1 MRIVIRK
8 KVDRD
13 FMGGK
18 TTVTK
23 IVIDEADGSS
33 LQRLLGDPAQDASRR
48 LGAPVDTDAID
59 VTSTMQEAA
68 RKVFLSPSRVEAL
81 RETLAKVYREM
92 ERVRRGSC

>member
-1 MRIVIRK
+1 MRIVIKK

-23 IVIDEADGSS
+23 VVIDEADGSG
-33 LQRLLGDPAQDASRR
+33 LLRLLSDPPQDAGRK
-48 LGAPVDTDAID
+48 LVAPVNNDAID
-59 VTSTMQEAA
+59 VSGAMQEAA

-81 RETLAKVYREM
+81 RETLAEVYRAM
-92 ERVRRGSC
+92 EQARRHGC